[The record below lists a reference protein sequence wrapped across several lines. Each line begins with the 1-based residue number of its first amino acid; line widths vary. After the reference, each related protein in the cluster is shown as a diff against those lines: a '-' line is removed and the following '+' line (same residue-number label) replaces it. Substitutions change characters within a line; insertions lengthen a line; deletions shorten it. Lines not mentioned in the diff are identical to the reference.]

1 MTGIVA
7 DALAQWG
14 LQDAECAFVAG
25 RENRVYRVTA
35 ATGSYALRIKRP
47 GYRDEVELQSEL
59 AWLAAMD
66 RAGISVPAPIP
77 SLAGRL
83 LERAGDGFVDVVTW
97 LPGNP
102 MGKSRVLLA
111 ISDRIGAFR
120 ALGAE
125 MARLHQACDAWQL
138 PNGFRR
144 CRWDIEGLVGNAPVW
159 GAFWQ
164 NPTLDDGTR
173 ALFLSFRDAARARIV
188 GAGPEFG
195 LIHADLVRE
204 NVLFDG
210 PVIRMIDF
218 DDGGFG
224 YRLFDIATVLLKN
237 LDEPDYPALKEALID
252 GYIGRR
258 PLDLS
263 LLDLFIALRAATYVG
278 WIVPRMGEQ
287 GGPERNARFIKEAR
301 HLCQKYLASLASPT
315 VRVS

>member
-1 MTGIVA
+1 MMGIVA
-7 DALAQWG
+7 DALVLWG

-25 RENRVYRVTA
+25 RENRVYRVTSS
-35 ATGSYALRIKRP
+35 TGSYALRIKRP

-59 AWLAAMD
+59 EWLGAMD
-66 RAGISVPAPIP
+66 RAGLSVPAPVS

-83 LERAGDGFVDVVTW
+83 LERVGDGFVDLVTW

-102 MGKSRVLLA
+102 MGKSRIPLA
-111 ISDRIGAFR
+111 LSDRIGAFH

-125 MARLHQACDAWQL
+125 MARLHQACDAWQQ
-138 PNGFRR
+138 PSGFRR
-144 CRWDIEGLVGNAPVW
+144 CRWDIEGLVGDTPVW

-164 NPTLDDGTR
+164 NPTLDDSTR
-173 ALFLSFRDAARARIV
+173 ALFLSFREAARSCLA
-188 GAGPEFG
+188 GSGPEFG

-224 YRLFDIATVLLKN
+224 YRLFDVATVLLKN
-237 LDEPDYPALKEALID
+237 LDEPDYPALKGALID
-252 GYIGRR
+252 GYVGCK

-263 LLDLFIALRAATYVG
+263 LLDLFIALRATTYVG
-278 WIVPRMGEQ
+278 WIVPRMGEA
-287 GGPERNARFIKEAR
+287 GGPARNARFVEEAR
-301 HLCQKYLASLASPT
+301 DLCRKYLSDVASSAAE
-315 VRVS
+315 VH